1 MTDWN
6 GTRTLILG
14 AARQGIALA
23 RWLARHGSRVT
34 LSDARSM
41 DELSSARSALADV
54 AVKWAAGGHPL
65 ELLDDCDLLC
75 LSGGVPLNLPIV
87 QEAIKR
93 GIRLTNDTQIFLEVV
108 PCKTIGIT
116 GSAGKTT
123 TTTLVG
129 EMAKLAFNKDEGGRP
144 VLSEVEGMKD
154 ESAFRL
160 LPSVFIGGNIGDP
173 LINYVDEMKADDLA
187 ILEISSF
194 QLEQM
199 AISPNIAAIL
209 NITPNHLDRHGT
221 MEAYTAAKAR
231 ILEFQ
236 SKEDIAILGRDDKG
250 SWSLRDKVKGRL
262 FTFSLHELDEGLN
275 GAYLHD
281 GLLNLREDNAYL
293 PLILREKIKL
303 RGEHNVSN
311 ILAAF
316 TIGHATGFTLDAM
329 LEAVEEFRGVP
340 HRLELV
346 RELRGV
352 RWYNDSMA
360 TAPERS
366 MAAIH
371 SFDEPIVLLLG
382 GRDKNLP
389 WEDLAAL
396 VHQRVDHVIVFGEA
410 AEKIYSA
417 LQSPSVLLG
426 SAVEAAGQVNPAV
439 QKRSVDLCRA
449 KNLKEAILKAAQV
462 AQAGDIVLLSPGG
475 TSFDEFKDFEER
487 GETFRKW
494 VQELS

>member
-6 GTRTLILG
+6 GTHTLILG

-34 LSDARSM
+34 LSDTRGM
-41 DELSSARSALADV
+41 DELSAARASLGDMD
-54 AVKWAAGGHPL
+54 VKWALGGHPL
-65 ELLDDCDLLC
+65 DLLDECDVLC

-93 GIRLTNDTQIFLEVV
+93 GIRLTNDTQIFMEVV

-129 EMAKLAFNKDEGGRP
+129 EMAKLSLKN
-144 VLSEVEGMKD
+144 VEGRTQNS
-154 ESAFRL
+154 ESSAFHA

-173 LINYVDEMKADDLA
+173 LINHVDDMKANDLA

-194 QLEQM
+194 QLDQM
-199 AISPNIAAIL
+199 TISPNIAAIL

-236 SKEDIAILGRDDKG
+236 SKEDIAILGRDNKG
-250 SWSLRDKVKGRL
+250 AWSLRNKVKGRL
-262 FTFSLHELDEGLN
+262 FTFSLHELDEGLD
-275 GAYLHD
+275 GTYLHD
-281 GLLNLREDNAYL
+281 GLLNLRDGNAYL
-293 PLILREKIKL
+293 PLIQREKINL
-303 RGEHNVSN
+303 RGDHNVSN
-311 ILAAF
+311 VLAALV
-316 TIGHATGFTLDAM
+316 IGHAANFTLDAM
-329 LEAVEEFRGVP
+329 LEAVEEFRGVA

-346 RELRGV
+346 RELHGV
-352 RWYNDSMA
+352 RWYNDSIA

-366 MAAIH
+366 MAAIR

-382 GRDKNLP
+382 GRDKDLP

-396 VHQRVDHVIVFGEA
+396 VHKRVDRVVLFGEA
-410 AEKIYSA
+410 AEKIEK
-417 LQSPSVLLG
+417 
-426 SAVEAAGQVNPAV
+426 AVAGPEVKNG
-439 QKRSVDLCRA
+439 SVDIRHA
-449 KNLKEAILKAAQV
+449 KNLKEAIIKAAEL
-462 AQAGDIVLLSPGG
+462 AKEGDIVLLSPGG
-475 TSFDEFKDFEER
+475 TSFDEFKDFAER
-487 GETFRKW
+487 GEAFRKW